1 MSPHGEQSWQK
12 FRKMRRL
19 DISPLSLLGFDG
31 GESEV
36 ELGHCCL
43 EVSLILARI

>member
-1 MSPHGEQSWQK
+1 MENSWHK

-19 DISPLSLLGFDG
+19 DILPLSLLGFDG

-36 ELGHCCL
+36 EFGHCCL
-43 EVSLILARI
+43 EVSLTLARR